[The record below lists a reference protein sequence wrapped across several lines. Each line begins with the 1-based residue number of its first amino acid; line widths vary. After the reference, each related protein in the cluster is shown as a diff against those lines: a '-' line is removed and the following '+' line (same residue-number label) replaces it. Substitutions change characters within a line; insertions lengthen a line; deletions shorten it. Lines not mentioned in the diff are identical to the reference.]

1 MTGEQIQQS
10 WRKLRCLWRLPLVLA
25 LCVTASLAVQ
35 AEPADSEGDT
45 PGAAEPAQAPTYV
58 DRPMV
63 RSQRDD
69 QVLARQFPDLAVWLE
84 PEQLPPLLGLY
95 QPGQRAGNPGGI
107 LLLGDEGQ
115 TANSPLLAVLR
126 ERLSKAGWGVLSV
139 GVAEAP
145 VFVSQARLQLSP
157 TEAAPEQPAGVASVM
172 IDVDDSDHG
181 DALARYYRDQGR
193 RLESGFAWLQ
203 SQGYQAPVV
212 IAVGW
217 SADLVQQG
225 LQQAMPGDVRL
236 IWVAPRFSKGDQE
249 ALVSGL
255 EQARVLDVQPAADR
269 DGAGAARSALFRRE
283 EVGGYRRSVVAMA
296 EVPGPVDGPAI
307 AGRILAWLGR

>member
-1 MTGEQIQQS
+1 MTREQIRQS
-10 WRKLRCLWRLPLVLA
+10 WHRVRYGWRLALA
-25 LCVTASLAVQ
+25 LALSGAMPLAAQGQPADEAESV
-35 AEPADSEGDT
+35 EPAT
-45 PGAAEPAQAPTYV
+45 APAV
-58 DRPMV
+58 DERPMV

-69 QVLARQFPDLAVWLE
+69 QALARQFPEQAVWLE
-84 PEQLPPLLGLY
+84 PEQLPPVLGLY
-95 QPGQRAGNPGGI
+95 QPARRAGDPGGI

-126 ERLSKAGWGVLSV
+126 DRLSKAGWGVLSL

-145 VFVSQARLQLSP
+145 AFVSQARQQPASVQA
-157 TEAAPEQPAGVASVM
+157 TPEEPAGVASIM
-172 IDVDDSDHG
+172 IDVNDNG
-181 DALARYYRDQGR
+181 DALTRYYRDQGR

-236 IWVAPRFSKGDQE
+236 IWVAPRFSTGGQE

-255 EQARVLDVQPAADR
+255 EQAQVLDVQPAADR
-269 DGAGAARSALFRRE
+269 SGAGAARSALFRRE
-283 EVGGYRRSVVAMA
+283 EVSGYRRSEVAMA
-296 EVPGPVDGPAI
+296 DVPGPVDGPAI